1 MAETST
7 LLFILWALTWRDE
20 EDSSEIFI
28 VGDLQDLP
36 GDIHQPAGHWRN
48 PPEIQDPA
56 NHTASGLRIRLVPLS
71 RLRAEIA
78 FTFQRLIF
86 ASLLSRKHGIAQ
98 PPLHPSPLLLTSR
111 CVRFYLT
118 LNNNSHSPLR
128 VQSNHNQR
136 ATLSGCFSNGHPCLS
151 FFSFFLTKGLIAPR
165 PDWGFVE
172 ANEYPAERDDTLA

>member
-71 RLRAEIA
+71 RVRAEIS
-78 FTFQRLIF
+78 FTFQRFIF
-86 ASLLSRKHGIAQ
+86 ASLVSRKHGIAQ
-98 PPLHPSPLLLTSR
+98 PPPPQPSSSHQPLCAL
-111 CVRFYLT
+111 YLT